1 MTDSLFLGFDGGA
14 TKTAGTAIDRQKEV
28 VAEAVGNAGNF
39 QVIGVNKASE
49 NILDVT
55 EAILKKADAK
65 FSQIKSMYLG
75 LAGAGRPDDADRMH
89 NGFVELLNKR
99 NHSTPKVQ
107 IGSDAIAAL
116 EGAFAGKPGMILI
129 SGTGS
134 ILFAKDEVGRIHRTG
149 GWGRFIGDEGSGYAL
164 GRACLSAVAR
174 DFDGR
179 GKKTLMTRLL
189 KEEKKI
195 DDPQSLIAKIY
206 QENFDIASAA
216 PIVIEAA
223 EKGDEVAIGVIA
235 DNANQLV
242 DHVCAMI
249 DKLGKMLPLVL
260 SGSILSIE
268 NILSRRLQETIKR
281 DFPGIKIQIPQFSPS
296 VGAAL
301 LALKAGGID

>member
-75 LAGAGRPDDADRMH
+75 LAGAGRPDDADRMY